1 MHQITCSSEGTDS
14 GSLPGC
20 PAEVGDSRC
29 VFRMP
34 FGVPIRL
41 LRSVTGG
48 PCSLG
53 YPIPHAGGGRAAP
66 AGLAPRQVHRPPRPP
81 ALRGPPPSS
90 ESPRFF
96 SSQDSVGWK
105 QRHYAGRPVTRLC
118 IRLRYKSS
126 AVRRARRDAPSCP
139 PAASAG
145 PGVSRACAR
154 ARRASGRPTHSGT
167 KAAAVA
173 TGTEN
178 WPGRKRQTRSD
189 GRRLQL

>member
-1 MHQITCSSEGTDS
+1 MAHYRG
-14 GSLPGC
+14 
-20 PAEVGDSRC
+20 
-29 VFRMP
+29 
-34 FGVPIRL
+34 
-41 LRSVTGG
+41 
-48 PCSLG
+48 
-53 YPIPHAGGGRAAP
+53 
-66 AGLAPRQVHRPPRPP
+66 
-81 ALRGPPPSS
+81 ALRRWGTLAVSFECLS
-90 ESPRFF
+90 ESPSGCSAR
-96 SSQDSVGWK
+96 SPGVTLQPRVPNPSRRRGT
-105 QRHYAGRPVTRLC
+105 RGPCRAG
-118 IRLRYKSS
+118 
-126 AVRRARRDAPSCP
+126 APSRSPSPPTPRPTRPATVLRIASLLFFPGLRLLETATPRRPACHPVMHPAPLQEQRGEAGPSRCSELP

>member
-1 MHQITCSSEGTDS
+1 MHQITRSSEGTDS

-34 FGVPIRL
+34 FGVPVWL
-41 LRSVTGG
+41 LRSVTGVTLQPRVPNPSRRRGTRG
-48 PCSLG
+48 PCRAGAPSGSPSPPTTRPTRPATVLRIASLLFFPG
-53 YPIPHAGGGRAAP
+53 LRLLETATLRRP
-66 AGLAPRQVHRPPRPP
+66 ACHPVMPP
-81 ALRGPPPSS
+81 APLQEQRGEAGPSRCS
-90 ESPRFF
+90 E
-96 SSQDSVGWK
+96 
-105 QRHYAGRPVTRLC
+105 L
-118 IRLRYKSS
+118 
-126 AVRRARRDAPSCP
+126 P

-154 ARRASGRPTHSGT
+154 ARRASGRPTHGGT